1 MILDVRLCQPLD
13 LLLVTK
19 NCIISPTMGA
29 AELKIHSLICTLVL
43 GSWFG
48 TFLVQQEN
56 KNKMENTKFVLF
68 ILERNVVNSD
78 SLAIILT
85 VTVKTIKYCHIV
97 SER

>member
-1 MILDVRLCQPLD
+1 
-13 LLLVTK
+13 
-19 NCIISPTMGA
+19 MGA
-29 AELKIHSLICTLVL
+29 AEHKIHRLICTLIL

-56 KNKMENTKFVLF
+56 KKIDNTTFVLF
-68 ILERNVVNSD
+68 ILEKNVVNSE

-97 SER
+97 SKR

>member
-29 AELKIHSLICTLVL
+29 AELKIHSLICTVVL

-48 TFLVQQEN
+48 
-56 KNKMENTKFVLF
+56 KAGKKMENTKFVLF
-68 ILERNVVNSD
+68 ILEKNVVNSD

-85 VTVKTIKYCHIV
+85 VTVETIKYCHIV
-97 SER
+97 SKR